1 MNITHYSHETIL
13 SLIGYCIILGFLS
26 GGISCIISAFLGLR
40 KVFQFK
46 GFNKLKLFVSFYLNA
61 CSQYSFL
68 SDFLSVLVIGIA
80 LLLSSYLSNNGIFRM
95 VSVPIFCLGYIVAI
109 CLLHRLVLYFFSVLI
124 FIITCIIKIVFT
136 PIVYIWKIILRVI
149 KRYYNIVKQR
159 RNAALIVK
167 YTRKKYKD
175 LDNIKQNGL
184 LGYNL

>member
-1 MNITHYSHETIL
+1 
-13 SLIGYCIILGFLS
+13 
-26 GGISCIISAFLGLR
+26 
-40 KVFQFK
+40 
-46 GFNKLKLFVSFYLNA
+46 
-61 CSQYSFL
+61 
-68 SDFLSVLVIGIA
+68 
-80 LLLSSYLSNNGIFRM
+80 M

-159 RNAALIVK
+159 QNAALIVK